1 MKLDVVALPDRRRLA
16 GVHLGG
22 RNFVDS
28 AAIILFAFETIAI
41 QNLHLV
47 APLHIDSAVAASLAL
62 GLGHIR
68 DAKLHV
74 QFEMAVKLLFRDDVA
89 AFDLNDS
96 AVEDL
101 PAGRRLA
108 IGL

>member
-1 MKLDVVALPDRRRLA
+1 MKLDVVALPDSGRLA

-22 RNFVDS
+22 RNFVDG

-41 QNLHLV
+41 QNLHFV
-47 APLHIDSAVAASLAL
+47 TALHIDSAVAASLAL

-68 DAKLHV
+68 NPKFHV

-96 AVEDL
+96 TV
-101 PAGRRLA
+101 
-108 IGL
+108 